1 MKLSENGR
9 HILKNLE
16 GLRLE
21 AYTCSG
27 GRLTIGYGH
36 TAGVKSGDK
45 CTKEMAESYFNHDVV
60 VFEKAVNQLVKVQ
73 LNQNQFDALVIF
85 AFNVGYGKDG
95 LGGSTLLKLL
105 NAGDYIS
112 AAGQF
117 ERWIYSNKKPCEGLK
132 RRRKTEKELFLKP
145 V

>member
-1 MKLSENGR
+1 MKLSENGK

-36 TAGVKSGDK
+36 TMCVKAGDR
-45 CTKEMAESYFNHDVV
+45 CTKEMAEIYLDGDIK
-60 VFEKAVNQLVKVQ
+60 VFENAVNRLVKVE

-85 AFNVGYGKDG
+85 TFNVGYGDKG
-95 LGGSTLLKLL
+95 LGCSTLLKLL
-105 NAGDYIS
+105 NSKDYIGAS
-112 AAGQF
+112 RQF
-117 ERWIYSNKKPCEGLK
+117 ERWIYANKKPCEGLK
-132 RRRKTEKELFLKP
+132 RRRRIEKELFLKP
-145 V
+145 I